1 MNHVMTQKRSLTV
14 IDDEYEPSIA
24 GDEIVADLSK
34 EPKNVPVNAGDEP
47 LDPDAQ
53 LHKEVEQ
60 LSAPLKVRHV
70 TLMEPV
76 MSRGVQHVLPAMDR
90 IMTRMKYMGVWG
102 EQNPFRPGERTVV
115 LKISVLGCPPKRY
128 AVFYSGR

>member
-1 MNHVMTQKRSLTV
+1 MMMMNMNPQLL
-14 IDDEYEPSIA
+14 

-34 EPKNVPVNAGDEP
+34 EPKNVPVDVGDEP

-76 MSRGVQHVLPAMDR
+76 MSDVKGVQHVLPAMDR
-90 IMTRMKYMGVWG
+90 IMTRMKYMGCLGG

-115 LKISVLGCPPKRY
+115 LKISVLGCPPKRH
-128 AVFYSGR
+128 AVLYSGR